1 VFFLASICTLASYT
15 NLIFRYSPKYLTI
28 SLFLK
33 RQGCSDYS
41 SVFGFLTHSDQF
53 NPEIMQATKNI
64 RMTNVGRRFRF
75 SRTDI
80 ETVSG
85 RTQNWLDSDGTVSGW
100 NEPTLI
106 GSGLQTAGLWWRVG
120 KFNNISGG

>member
-1 VFFLASICTLASYT
+1 MFFLASICTLASYT